1 MRENNPEQADMRKQ
15 TRRLVRRGG
24 DPEVMMDINTTPLID
39 VMLVLLVMLIIT
51 IPIQLHAVNLE
62 MPVGVPPTNLIKPEI
77 VQIDIDEKSLVY
89 WQGLPVSAQELEAK
103 MSELALLPAQPDIHL
118 RPNKDCQ
125 YAVFANVLS
134 STKRKGLSKIAVIG
148 SEQFVQ

>member
-1 MRENNPEQADMRKQ
+1 MGLKS
-15 TRRLVRRGG
+15 RRFGKGG

-62 MPVGVPPTNLIKPEI
+62 MPVGIPPDNLVKPEK
-77 VQIDIDEKSLVY
+77 VQIDIDEKSIVY
-89 WQGLPVSAQELEAK
+89 WQGLPVTAQELDEK
-103 MSELALLPAQPDIHL
+103 MNLVAQLPVQPEIHL

-134 STKRKGLSKIAVIG
+134 TSKRKGLSKIAVIG

>member
-1 MRENNPEQADMRKQ
+1 MGLKS
-15 TRRLVRRGG
+15 RRFGAG

-62 MPVGVPPTNLIKPEI
+62 MPVGVPPDNTIKPEK
-77 VQIDIDEKSLVY
+77 VQIDIDDKSLVY
-89 WQGLPVSAQELEAK
+89 WQGLPVSAEELDQK
-103 MSELALLPAQPDIHL
+103 MTLVAQQPVPPEIHL
-118 RPNKDCQ
+118 RPNKDAQ

-134 STKRKGLSKIAVIG
+134 TTKRKGLNKVAVIG

>member
-1 MRENNPEQADMRKQ
+1 MGMK
-15 TRRLVRRGG
+15 TRRLGRGGG

-62 MPVGVPPTNLIKPEI
+62 MPVGIPPSDAMKPEK
-77 VQIDIDEKSLVY
+77 VQIDIDENSIVY
-89 WQGLPVSAQELEAK
+89 WQGLPVSAAELEQK
-103 MSELALLPAQPDIHL
+103 MGLVAQQPVQPEIHL
-118 RPNKDCQ
+118 RPNKDCH

-134 STKRKGLSKIAVIG
+134 TSKRRGLSKIAVIG
-148 SEQFVQ
+148 SEQFVK

>member
-1 MRENNPEQADMRKQ
+1 MGLKS
-15 TRRLVRRGG
+15 RRFGAG
-24 DPEVMMDINTTPLID
+24 DPVVMMDINTTPLID

-62 MPVGVPPTNLIKPEI
+62 MPVGVPPDNTIKPEK
-77 VQIDIDEKSLVY
+77 VQIDIDDKSLVY
-89 WQGLPVSAQELEAK
+89 WQGLPVSAEELDQK
-103 MSELALLPAQPDIHL
+103 MTLVAQQPVPPEIHL
-118 RPNKDCQ
+118 RPNKDAQ

-134 STKRKGLSKIAVIG
+134 TTKRKGLNKVAVIG

>member
-1 MRENNPEQADMRKQ
+1 MLRNKKP
-15 TRRLVRRGG
+15 VRSLRAAHA
-24 DPEVMMDINTTPLID
+24 DPEPMMDINTTPLID

-62 MPVGVPPTNLIKPEI
+62 LPVGTPPKSDIKPEKI
-77 VQIDIDEKSLVY
+77 QIDIDERSTVY
-89 WQGLPVSAQELEAK
+89 WQGLPVTAAELDQK
-103 MSELALLPAQPDIHL
+103 MTELSNQGLQPEIHV
-118 RPNKDCQ
+118 RPNKECQ

-134 STKRKGLSKIAVIG
+134 TTKRKGLNKVAVIG